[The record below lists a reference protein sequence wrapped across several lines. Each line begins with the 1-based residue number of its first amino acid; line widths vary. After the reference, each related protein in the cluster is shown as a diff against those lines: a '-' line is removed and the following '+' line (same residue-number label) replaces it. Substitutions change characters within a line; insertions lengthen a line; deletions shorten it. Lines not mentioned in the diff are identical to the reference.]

1 MTALMSG
8 ESDLNA
14 LRNLLGIA
22 EEKPAEPTAFAQG
35 VAAVLAKAV
44 AALKT
49 AGVIEVE
56 DANIEGLTKEV
67 VDAALESSSLKRLP
81 LRIVK
86 TLIHSDLVEEV
97 YGTDEEIGAALRP
110 FLDEL

>member
-1 MTALMSG
+1 MSG

-14 LRNLLGIA
+14 FRNLLGLA
-22 EEKPAEPTAFAQG
+22 EEQPAEPTAFAQG
-35 VAAVLAKAV
+35 VAEVLSKAV
-44 AALKT
+44 VAMRA
-49 AGVIEVE
+49 AGVTEVE
-56 DANIEGLTKEV
+56 DDKLEGLTKEV
-67 VDAALESSSLKRLP
+67 VDAALESSSVKRLP

-110 FLDEL
+110 FLDQL